1 MYQMQN
7 QNMAFNPNP
16 SYAAYQYNPMH
27 RFQQPEPQIPQ
38 MQPQFLGIQGK
49 VVQSESAIMAND
61 VPMDGSV
68 AFFPM
73 QDMSAIVAKQWD
85 ANGTIRKTVYKPFNE
100 QMADSSIDDKRIEI
114 GLSDDVTGVFM
125 KRFDE
130 LESKISSIESS
141 LTKNTAKSTR
151 SSTKKESDAE

>member
-1 MYQMQN
+1 MYPMQN
-7 QNMAFNPNP
+7 PNMTYNPNT
-16 SYAAYQYNPMH
+16 SYAAYQYNPMQ
-27 RFQQPEPQIPQ
+27 RFQQPEPQISQ

-100 QMADSSIDDKRIEI
+100 QMADSSSDDKRIEI
-114 GLSDDVTGVFM
+114 GLSDDATRAITDKLDCLFGKM
-125 KRFDE
+125 EE
-130 LESKISSIESS
+130 LEDKLSSQTQRKSS
-141 LTKNTAKSTR
+141 RTQ
-151 SSTKKESDAE
+151 KESES

>member
-16 SYAAYQYNPMH
+16 SYAAYQYNPMQ

-73 QDMSAIVAKQWD
+73 QDMSAIVAKQWNNQKD
-85 ANGTIRKTVYKPFNE
+85 RLQAFQR
-100 QMADSSIDDKRIEI
+100 AD
-114 GLSDDVTGVFM
+114 G
-125 KRFDE
+125 RFFE
-130 LESKISSIESS
+130 
-141 LTKNTAKSTR
+141 
-151 SSTKKESDAE
+151 

>member
-16 SYAAYQYNPMH
+16 SYAAYQYNPMQ

-85 ANGTIRKTVYKPFNE
+85 ANGTICK
-100 QMADSSIDDKRIEI
+100 
-114 GLSDDVTGVFM
+114 
-125 KRFDE
+125 
-130 LESKISSIESS
+130 
-141 LTKNTAKSTR
+141 
-151 SSTKKESDAE
+151 

>member
-1 MYQMQN
+1 
-7 QNMAFNPNP
+7 
-16 SYAAYQYNPMH
+16 
-27 RFQQPEPQIPQ
+27 

-100 QMADSSIDDKRIEI
+100 QMADSSSEDKKIEI
-114 GLSDDVTGVFM
+114 GLSDDATKAITDKLDCLFGKM
-125 KRFDE
+125 EE
-130 LESKISSIESS
+130 LEDKLSSQTQRKSS
-141 LTKNTAKSTR
+141 RTQ
-151 SSTKKESDAE
+151 KESES

>member
-7 QNMAFNPNP
+7 QNMAFNSNP
-16 SYAAYQYNPMH
+16 SYAAYQYNPMQ
-27 RFQQPEPQIPQ
+27 RFQQPEPQIQQ

-73 QDMSAIVAKQWD
+73 QDMSAIVAKQ
-85 ANGTIRKTVYKPFNE
+85 
-100 QMADSSIDDKRIEI
+100 
-114 GLSDDVTGVFM
+114 
-125 KRFDE
+125 
-130 LESKISSIESS
+130 
-141 LTKNTAKSTR
+141 
-151 SSTKKESDAE
+151 